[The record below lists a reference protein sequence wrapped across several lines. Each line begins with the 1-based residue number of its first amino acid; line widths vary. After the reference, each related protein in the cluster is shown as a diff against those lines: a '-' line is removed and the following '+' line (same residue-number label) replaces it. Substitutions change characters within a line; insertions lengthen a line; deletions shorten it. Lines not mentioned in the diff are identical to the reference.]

1 MNKEKEEMLEK
12 LREIKQTAELD
23 LQEKPGYENYEVKNV
38 KYYGKVELMNKRT
51 GEKESFDLHVIEV
64 ADKNIGEIELFYYL
78 NGKEIDFAELLRDY
92 ESPEPIKDLVDR
104 AEENKEKPEKEQD
117 KKLKIEDLNELEEE
131 KQQEEKGETKNKDK
145 KKDEKEESKN
155 DLTGKKPKGVVQ
167 RIDPNKAYVNSVET
181 VSNAYEIPSDVDEL
195 VIADTQAGDE
205 NALSDNK
212 TIYMLDKDDKIIG
225 ESNGKKIN
233 ELFEYDDSTGN
244 NPMYDD
250 NTKIELAGHAEKNKG
265 QTMARFKSKENP
277 DLYLSAEQKK
287 WGNYAQVYA
296 EQKTR
301 DGNDAVGIELEVD
314 NSAIQTDLEK
324 QKIMGYGSGDYK
336 KEYVDE
342 EADMHE
348 EHGDNEMNIAIA
360 NADGN
365 ELTRET
371 CDNPFVPDTNIT
383 WEQFS
388 KSVGDKDINELMKE
402 FFEKYDG
409 NNGQELILKIQS
421 DYKEQKDIEQKS
433 ENEKEED
440 LGRFRE
446 GPWDKQ

>member
-1 MNKEKEEMLEK
+1 MNKEKAILLDKMQK
-12 LREIKQTAELD
+12 LKDKRESEISNQELD
-23 LQEKPGYENYEVKNV
+23 IKIVDV
-38 KYYGKVELMNKRT
+38 KYLGKIKWIDEQEGSRV
-51 GEKESFDLHVIEV
+51 EKEKDIFMIIEDRNGSMV
-64 ADKNIGEIELFYYL
+64 YKYYDENMEMIAAQMAL
-78 NGKEIDFAELLRDY
+78 DNNLL
-92 ESPEPIKDLVDR
+92 PNKKFI
-104 AEENKEKPEKEQD
+104 NKED
-117 KKLKIEDLNELEEE
+117 KSFLKDIEDLDKVGESLEDLKRE
-131 KQQEEKGETKNKDK
+131 KEQEEKGKTKNANK

-181 VSNAYEIPSDVDEL
+181 VSNAYEIPEEADEL
-195 VIADTQAGDE
+195 VIADVQDGDE
-205 NALSDNK
+205 NALSAHK
-212 TIYMLDKDDKIIG
+212 TIYMVDKNDEII
-225 ESNGKKIN
+225 EEANGKNIN
-233 ELFEYDDSTGN
+233 DLFKHDDSTGK

-250 NTKIELAGHAEKNKG
+250 NTKIELAGRAERNKG
-265 QTMARFKSKENP
+265 QTMARFRSKENP

-301 DGNDAVGIELEVD
+301 DGNDAVGIELETD

-336 KEYVDE
+336 KEYVDK

-348 EHGDNEMNIAIA
+348 EHGDDEMDIPIE

-388 KSVGDKDINELMKE
+388 KSVGDKEINELMKE

-421 DYKEQKDIEQKS
+421 DYKEQKDIEQTS

>member
-1 MNKEKEEMLEK
+1 MNKEKAILLAKMQK
-12 LREIKQTAELD
+12 LKDKRESEISNQELD
-23 LQEKPGYENYEVKNV
+23 IKIVDV
-38 KYYGKVELMNKRT
+38 KYLGKIKWIDEQEGSRV
-51 GEKESFDLHVIEV
+51 EKEKDIFMIIEDRNGSMV
-64 ADKNIGEIELFYYL
+64 YKYYDENMEMIAAQMAL
-78 NGKEIDFAELLRDY
+78 DNNLL
-92 ESPEPIKDLVDR
+92 PNKKFL
-104 AEENKEKPEKEQD
+104 NKED
-117 KKLKIEDLNELEEE
+117 KSFLKDIEDLDKVGESLEDLKRE
-131 KQQEEKGETKNKDK
+131 KEQEEKGETKNTDK
-145 KKDEKEESKN
+145 KKDEKEESTN

-167 RIDPNKAYVNSVET
+167 RIDPDKAYVNSVET
-181 VSNAYEIPSDVDEL
+181 VSNAYGISSDVDEL

-205 NALSDNK
+205 NALSAHK
-212 TIYMLDKDDKIIG
+212 TIYMVDKNDKII
-225 ESNGKKIN
+225 EEANGKNIN
-233 ELFEYDDSTGN
+233 DLFEYDDSTGN

-250 NTKIELAGHAEKNKG
+250 NTKIELAGHAERNKG
-265 QTMARFKSKENP
+265 QTMARFRSKENP
-277 DLYLSAEQKK
+277 DLYLSAKQKK
-287 WGNYAQVYA
+287 LGNYAQVYA

-301 DGNDAVGIELEVD
+301 DGNDAVGIELETD

-336 KEYVDE
+336 KEYVDK

-348 EHGDNEMNIAIA
+348 EHGDDEMDIPIE

-365 ELTRET
+365 ELTREM

-402 FFEKYDG
+402 FFEQYNG
-409 NNGQELILKIQS
+409 NNGHELILKIQS
-421 DYKEQKDIEQKS
+421 DYKEQKDVEQTS

-446 GPWDKQ
+446 GPWDSVKH

>member
-1 MNKEKEEMLEK
+1 MNKEKAILLAKMQELK
-12 LREIKQTAELD
+12 DKRESEISNQELD
-23 LQEKPGYENYEVKNV
+23 IKIVDV
-38 KYYGKVELMNKRT
+38 KYLGKIKWIDEQDESRV
-51 GEKESFDLHVIEV
+51 EKEKDIFMIIEDRNGSMVYKYYDENMEMIAAQMSLDNNLLPNKKFLSKEDKSFL
-64 ADKNIGEIELFYYL
+64 
-78 NGKEIDFAELLRDY
+78 
-92 ESPEPIKDLVDR
+92 KD
-104 AEENKEKPEKEQD
+104 
-117 KKLKIEDLNELEEE
+117 IEDLDKVGESLEDLKRE
-131 KQQEEKGETKNKDK
+131 KEKEEKGKTKNADK
-145 KKDEKEESKN
+145 KKDTKEERKN
-155 DLTGKKPKGVVQ
+155 DLTGKKTKGIVQ

-181 VSNAYEIPSDVDEL
+181 VSNAYGISSDVDEL

-212 TIYMLDKDDKIIG
+212 TIYMLDKDDKII
-225 ESNGKKIN
+225 EKSNGKKIN
-233 ELFEYDDSTGN
+233 ELFEYDDSTGK

-250 NTKIELAGHAEKNKG
+250 NTKIELAGHAERNKG
-265 QTMARFKSKENP
+265 QTMARFRSKENP

-301 DGNDAVGIELEVD
+301 DGNDAVGIELETD

-342 EADMHE
+342 EADMHDE
-348 EHGDNEMNIAIA
+348 EHGDDEMNIAIA

-365 ELTRET
+365 ELTREM

-388 KSVGDKDINELMKE
+388 KSIGDKDINELMKE
-402 FFEKYDG
+402 FFEQYNG

-421 DYKEQKDIEQKS
+421 DYKEQKDIEKTS
-433 ENEKEED
+433 KIEKEED
-440 LGRFRE
+440 LDRFRE
-446 GPWDKQ
+446 GPWEKQ